1 MRMSDIDIGVIGLGL
16 MGSSIATRLHESGF
30 DVTGFDV
37 DEAARESIRSAGIE
51 TEDSA
56 SSVATFTDVVITSL
70 PTPDIVEDVYLGENG
85 ITDGAVEND
94 DLVAIEM
101 STIDPDTTRSIAES
115 SPAIDLVDAPVSGGP
130 ENCEDG
136 TLMIIAGGDETI
148 YDSETVQ
155 SVLNCLGSKVFYAGD
170 VGSGHTVKLLNNVMS
185 MGNLLLSM
193 EIVSLGV
200 AAGVD
205 GDVLHEILP
214 NTGGASNQFRKRFPR
229 VLNRNFEPGF
239 TVDYARKDIGLA
251 MDTAEARD
259 VPMVMGE
266 LVHQMYTR
274 ATAEGLGGED
284 CCSVVKLF
292 EGTTG
297 VPVEADEDVDETFDG
312 YS

>member
-1 MRMSDIDIGVIGLGL
+1 MSNTDIGVIGLGL
-16 MGSSIATRLHESGF
+16 MGSSIATRLHESAF
-30 DVTGFDV
+30 DVTGYDV
-37 DEAARESIRSAGIE
+37 SPDALESIAEEDVEIAESAA
-51 TEDSA
+51 DVAA
-56 SSVATFTDVVITSL
+56 SVDVVITSL
-70 PTPDIVEDVYLGENG
+70 PTPDIVEDAYLGEDG
-85 ITDGAVEND
+85 IVKGAAEND
-94 DLVAIEM
+94 GLIAIEM
-101 STIDPDTTRSIAES
+101 STIDPDTTR
-115 SPAIDLVDAPVSGGP
+115 AIDDAAEDLDLLDAPVSGGP

-136 TLMIIAGGDETI
+136 TLMIIAGGDEST
-148 YDSETVQ
+148 YESDTVQ
-155 SVLNCLGSKVFYAGD
+155 SILGCLGAKVFYAGD

-239 TVDYARKDIGLA
+239 TVNYAKKDIGLA
-251 MDTAEARD
+251 MDTAEARE
-259 VPMVMGE
+259 VPMVLSQ

-274 ATAEGLGGED
+274 ATAEGLGSED
-284 CCSVVKLF
+284 CSSVVKLF
-292 EGTTG
+292 EESTG
-297 VPVEADEDVDETFDG
+297 VPVEAEGEVDETFEG

>member
-1 MRMSDIDIGVIGLGL
+1 MSDLDIGVIGLGL
-16 MGSSIATRLHESGF
+16 MGSSIATRLHETGH

-37 DEAARESIRSAGIE
+37 SDEALESIAEVGVD
-51 TEDSA
+51 TADSA
-56 SSVATFTDVVITSL
+56 ASVAASVDVVITSL
-70 PTPDIVEDVYLGENG
+70 PTPDVVEDAYLGDAG
-85 ITDGAVEND
+85 IDEGAANNDG
-94 DLVAIEM
+94 LVAIEM
-101 STIDPDTTRSIAES
+101 STIDPDTTRSIDDGGDNFE
-115 SPAIDLVDAPVSGGP
+115 LVDAPVSGGP
-130 ENCEDG
+130 ENCDDG
-136 TLMIIAGGDETI
+136 TLMIIAGGTEST
-148 YDSETVQ
+148 YESETVQ
-155 SVLNCLGSKVFYAGD
+155 TVLECLGSKVFYAGD

-239 TVDYARKDIGLA
+239 TVDYAKKDIGLA
-251 MDTAEARD
+251 METAESEE
-259 VPMVMGE
+259 VPMFMGE
-266 LVHQMYTR
+266 MVYQMYTR
-274 ATAEGLGGED
+274 AMAEGLGEED

-292 EGTTG
+292 EQSTG
-297 VPVEADEDVDETFDG
+297 VPVEADAEIDETFEG